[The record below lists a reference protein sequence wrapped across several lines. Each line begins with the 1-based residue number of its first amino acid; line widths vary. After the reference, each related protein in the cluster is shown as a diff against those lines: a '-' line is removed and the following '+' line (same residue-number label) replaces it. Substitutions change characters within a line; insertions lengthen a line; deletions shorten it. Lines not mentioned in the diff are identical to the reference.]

1 MAGSVR
7 DVLGRVGQPVPVAE
21 LAGPDRRWD
30 VVVVGGGHNGLTCAA
45 YLARAGLSVLVL
57 EARDRL
63 GGACTLEQP
72 FPDDRYV
79 VSPCAYLL
87 GLLDERVLTELG
99 LRERGLEYVVS
110 DPEAWTPFEDGTAFA
125 QWVDDDKTLRSL
137 DELGV
142 SAKDRAG
149 YFAYQQLFRDI
160 RLKLRKGARDCWLG
174 GSPTRAEIEELLG
187 GDQLMIDVVFSASV
201 AEVLD
206 QFVSDP
212 RLQSALYGGGVIGVF
227 AGPKDKGTAGVKLM
241 HRMGDLDGQGAV
253 WAYVLGGMGTVSF
266 VIADAAREHGAVLC
280 AGTPVAEVVPD
291 DGLVHVVLDDGT
303 RIAAADVVCNAD
315 PKRLLALL
323 APGSVPPRMRTQLE
337 DWDVRSATVKF
348 NAALTELPVFAAA
361 PEDRYMT
368 FGTVDL
374 TLGIDASQAAF
385 ERCRDGQAAVHFGEL
400 YFQTGHDPSVAPPG
414 RHLVSVFGQYAPYDL
429 DGGWPKN
436 RDAVAAQVIGLVDR
450 FAPGFSRSIEYYEL
464 LGPPDIEARNGLT
477 GGNIFQGSVLPHQMW
492 EHRLSA
498 RTDLAHVYLCGA
510 ATHPAGSVI
519 GLNGRNA
526 AFALL
531 AQRAAEAS

>member
-1 MAGSVR
+1 MPAG
-7 DVLGRVGQPVPVAE
+7 E
-21 LAGPDRRWD
+21 LAKQQWD

-87 GLLDERVLTELG
+87 GLLDERVISELR
-99 LRERGLEYVVS
+99 LRDRGLEYVVS

-125 QWVDDDKTLRSL
+125 QWVDDAATLRSL
-137 DELGV
+137 EELGV
-142 SAKDRAG
+142 STNDKEG

-160 RLKLRKGARDCWLG
+160 RLKLRKGSRDAWLG
-174 GSPTRAEIEELLG
+174 DSPSRAEIEELLG
-187 GDQLMIDVVFSASV
+187 GEQLMIDVVFSASV

-206 QFVSDP
+206 EFLTDP
-212 RLQSALYGGGVIGVF
+212 RLKSALYAGGVIGVF

-241 HRMGDLDGQGAV
+241 HRMGDLDGKGSV

-266 VIADAAREHGAVLC
+266 VIADAARAEGAVLC
-280 AGTPVAEVVPD
+280 TGAPVAEVVP
-291 DGLVHVVLDDGT
+291 GEGVVLDDGT
-303 RIAAADVVCNAD
+303 KIICNDVVCNAD

-323 APGSVPPRMRTQLE
+323 SPGTAPPGMRARLE
-337 DWDVRSATVKF
+337 EWDVKSATVKF
-348 NAALTELPVFAAA
+348 NAALSELPAFAAA
-361 PEDRYMT
+361 PTDRYMT
-368 FGTVDL
+368 LGTVDL
-374 TLGIDASQAAF
+374 TLGIDASQEAF
-385 ERCRDGQAAVHFGEL
+385 ERCRRGDATVNFGEV

-414 RHLVSVFGQYAPYDL
+414 RHLISIFGQYAPYDL
-429 DGGWPKN
+429 AGGWQQN
-436 RDAVAAQVIGLVDR
+436 REAVASQLIGLVNR
-450 FAPGFSRSIEYYEL
+450 FAPGFSRRIEYYEL
-464 LGPPDIEARNGLT
+464 LGPPDIEERNGLT

-492 EHRLSA
+492 EHRLA
-498 RTDLAHVYLCGA
+498 PRTELSHVYLCGA

-526 AFALL
+526 ASALL
-531 AQRAAEAS
+531 ADRSGVK